1 MSNENKPIRLGIDVG
16 STTVKIV
23 AIDDN
28 RNILFKSYRR
38 HFTRLVETIVET
50 LADVKKELGDVRFN
64 ICLTGS
70 GAMGIADRTGMQ
82 FVQEVVAVTRS
93 LQTFYPEARTLIDI
107 GGEDAKLVL
116 VKKGKTPDIRMN
128 GNCAGGTGAFIDQMA
143 GLLNINID
151 DMDTLA
157 QKSQNIYPIA
167 SRCGVFAKTDVQNL
181 IARKID
187 ISDIAASIFHAVA
200 LQTINALARGC
211 DILPQVVFCGGPLTY
226 IKSLRDAFIRLLK
239 LEEKDYE
246 APEFAQL
253 FTALGA
259 ALMAKH
265 ENELM
270 NAEELESKL
279 SEYTCNITKEEE
291 SLAPLFT
298 EQMPLEK

>member
-116 VKKGKTPDIRMN
+116 VKKG
-128 GNCAGGTGAFIDQMA
+128 
-143 GLLNINID
+143 
-151 DMDTLA
+151 
-157 QKSQNIYPIA
+157 
-167 SRCGVFAKTDVQNL
+167 SRK
-181 IARKID
+181 
-187 ISDIAASIFHAVA
+187 
-200 LQTINALARGC
+200 
-211 DILPQVVFCGGPLTY
+211 
-226 IKSLRDAFIRLLK
+226 
-239 LEEKDYE
+239 
-246 APEFAQL
+246 
-253 FTALGA
+253 
-259 ALMAKH
+259 
-265 ENELM
+265 
-270 NAEELESKL
+270 
-279 SEYTCNITKEEE
+279 
-291 SLAPLFT
+291 
-298 EQMPLEK
+298 